1 MNRLSRVGVIV
12 NPVSGASGR
21 RPDSGAARVDR
32 ARRALEALNIGA
44 EVAST
49 SGPGAGVAL
58 ARDMV
63 ARSLDVVIA
72 WGGDGTINEVA
83 GPLIGTATAL
93 GIVRSGSGDG
103 LGRTLGVPT
112 DPEQAITRA
121 VSGAVRAIDV
131 GYLGDRHFLN
141 VGGIGFDA
149 AVATAF
155 NAGGRRGQLGYV
167 LRTLQTVFGYRSSRY
182 RLQLE
187 HETSDA
193 TRFLIAFAN
202 GREYGG
208 HLVLSADAD
217 PSDGLLDAV
226 VVDDGSVVRQMW
238 RMRRLA
244 IGVRRPA
251 EGILRY
257 RVRGAKVSGDRLV
270 CHVDGETFETSGTVE
285 VRVAP
290 AALRVVV

>member
-1 MNRLSRVGVIV
+1 MNRVSRVGVIV
-12 NPVSGASGR
+12 NPVSGADGKQASSGPR
-21 RPDSGAARVDR
+21 RVD
-32 ARRALEALNIGA
+32 
-44 EVAST
+44 
-49 SGPGAGVAL
+49 L
-58 ARDMV
+58 AR
-63 ARSLDVVIA
+63 RSLDALGVASEIVATTGRGTGARLAREMVGRGIEVVIA

-83 GPLIGTATAL
+83 GPLIGTPTVL

-103 LGRTLGVPT
+103 LGRTLGVPE
-112 DPEQAITRA
+112 DPSAALQAA
-121 VSGAVRAIDV
+121 VSGATRAIDV

-141 VGGIGFDA
+141 VAGIGFDA
-149 AVATAF
+149 VVATAF
-155 NAGGRRGQLGYV
+155 NAGGRRGQLGYFI
-167 LRTLQTVFGYRSSRY
+167 RTLQTVVGYRSARY

-187 HETSDA
+187 HESSDA
-193 TRFLIAFAN
+193 TRFLVAFAN

-226 VVDDGSVVRQMW
+226 VVDDGSVIRQMW

-244 IGVRRPA
+244 VGVRRPA

-257 RVRGAKVSGDRLV
+257 RVRAATISGDHLV
-270 CHVDGETFETSGTVE
+270 CHVDGETFETRGVLG

-290 AALRVVV
+290 AALHVAG